1 MTYLL
6 QDAYCSIPAV
16 TSQYH
21 RQIPEARMKLRAAV
35 LLSDKLQHYLTTRL
49 TQYVLRSQLQIY
61 YSIMSHLHNCAIQN
75 RSLPSTCRHPRATET
90 ELSCVRV

>member
-6 QDAYCSIPAV
+6 QDAYCSLPAV

-35 LLSDKLQHYLTTRL
+35 LLSDKLQH
-49 TQYVLRSQLQIY
+49 
-61 YSIMSHLHNCAIQN
+61 C
-75 RSLPSTCRHPRATET
+75 CT
-90 ELSCVRV
+90 ELDTSHTESERKDLCGQVEQLKV